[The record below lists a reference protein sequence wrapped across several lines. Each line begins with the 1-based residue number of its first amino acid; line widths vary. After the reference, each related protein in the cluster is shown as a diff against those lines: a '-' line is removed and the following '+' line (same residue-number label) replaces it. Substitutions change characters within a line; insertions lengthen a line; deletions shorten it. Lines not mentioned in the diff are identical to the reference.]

1 MFELRDVSHGLTPLQ
16 KRVYAD
22 IAREILAQR
31 FLLDKLSF
39 RFAGT
44 EKFGMDENEVKTKGF
59 YLKDLLHSLR
69 KHPFLLALRRWGR
82 FARRNVC
89 DSATKIPY

>member
-16 KRVYAD
+16 TRVYAD

-39 RFAGT
+39 RFA
-44 EKFGMDENEVKTKGF
+44 
-59 YLKDLLHSLR
+59 
-69 KHPFLLALRRWGR
+69 
-82 FARRNVC
+82 
-89 DSATKIPY
+89 

>member
-1 MFELRDVSHGLTPLQ
+1 MFELRDVGHGLTPLR

-39 RFAGT
+39 RFDGT
-44 EKFGMDENEVKTKGF
+44 EKFGMDEM
-59 YLKDLLHSLR
+59 R
-69 KHPFLLALRRWGR
+69 
-82 FARRNVC
+82 
-89 DSATKIPY
+89 